1 MRPFSGF
8 WPALITPYTADDR
21 INLTVLRELV
31 DYHLSKQVTGFY
43 LCGST
48 GEGAFQTVAERK
60 LVTETVMARVD
71 GRVPIIVH
79 VGAAGIHDATH
90 LAGHAQDNGAAGISS
105 ILPPVIYNQ
114 QGVVPFFERVAAAA
128 PELPFLPYLLGVSRD
143 VMTLM
148 HEMAHIPT
156 LAGTKYTGPNM
167 YEMNQVVRF
176 RSEGWTVFSGM
187 DEQAAL
193 GLMYGAAG
201 IIGSTFNLMPG
212 VYREIYASVRR
223 GDHAQ
228 ALDLQRRAN
237 RITELMIRHG
247 FVGAFRE
254 GMRLLGFDCGQ
265 PRLPNLP
272 LPEEKRA
279 SLHAS
284 FQELGL
290 ADLAAL

>member
-1 MRPFSGF
+1 MRTFSGF
-8 WPALITPYTADDR
+8 WPALITPYTADDQ
-21 INLTVLRELV
+21 INVTVLRELV
-31 DYHLSKQVTGFY
+31 DYHLAKQVNGFY

-48 GEGAFQTVAERK
+48 GEGAFMSVPERK
-60 LVTETVMARVD
+60 LVTETVLARVA

-79 VGAAGIHDATH
+79 VGAAGINDAVH
-90 LAGHAQDNGAAGISS
+90 LARHAQESGAVGISS

-114 QGVVPFFERVAAAA
+114 QGVVPFFERIAAAA

-148 HEMAHIPT
+148 REMAHIPT
-156 LAGTKYTGPNM
+156 LAGTKYTGANM
-167 YEMNQVVRF
+167 YEMNQVVHF
-176 RSEGWTVFSGM
+176 RPDNWTVFSGM

-201 IIGSTFNLMPG
+201 VIGSTFNFMPG
-212 VYREIYASVRR
+212 VYREIYASVRS
-223 GDHAQ
+223 GDYGR
-228 ALDLQRRAN
+228 ALALQERAN
-237 RITELMIRHG
+237 ALTGLMLSTG

-279 SLHAS
+279 ALHAG
-284 FQELGL
+284 FEAVDFAG
-290 ADLAAL
+290 LAAL